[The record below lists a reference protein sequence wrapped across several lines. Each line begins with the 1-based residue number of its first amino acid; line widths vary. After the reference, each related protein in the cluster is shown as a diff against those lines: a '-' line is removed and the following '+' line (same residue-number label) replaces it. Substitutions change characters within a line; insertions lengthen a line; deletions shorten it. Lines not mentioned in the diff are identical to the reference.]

1 MWCDAGWCEAEWLVP
16 LQHSLFSYKH
26 ISQSVF
32 FPSYT
37 TSIWQQLFLKNNF
50 VHIKK
55 SLWLH
60 LMLRNI
66 HKKVCSCSHLCNSS
80 HKQPFPYLYQS
91 LKRQTSTFHV
101 REKAERAKNSILK
114 TFTWWKNS
122 ITNRVAIRD
131 SFHKD

>member
-1 MWCDAGWCEAEWLVP
+1 MPADVRQSDLY
-16 LQHSLFSYKH
+16 HSNIHYFLINIYPK
-26 ISQSVF
+26 VF
-32 FPSYT
+32 FFTSYT

-114 TFTWWKNS
+114 TFPWWKNS